1 MGHFQ
6 LSSVPMADGARGAT
20 TSAVPVL
27 GPQAEE
33 MAFGMGFE
41 GHVGVCRMGVSRT
54 AAVKV

>member
-20 TSAVPVL
+20 TSAVFVL

-33 MAFGMGFE
+33 MVFGMGFE
-41 GHVGVCRMGVSRT
+41 GYVGVCQVGVSGT